1 MNFFSTSLELPH
13 KNLFLRSKAIYM
25 TLLLMAA
32 GRGSRYGKLKQ
43 FDGLGP
49 NEEFLMEFSIY
60 DALEYGFDHI
70 VVVTQKDNVSFL
82 KEYLSERLSDA
93 ITLDVIAQELSDLP
107 EGTSFSG
114 ERAKP
119 WGTAH
124 AVWTARN
131 VIKGPFAVINADD
144 YYGKKAYK
152 NAADFIYSNPGNESF
167 GLVAYTLRDTLSE
180 FGSVS
185 RGVCKQAGSA
195 LLSVEERTKIEQQ
208 ADGIIDTDSGI
219 RFNGDE
225 LVSMNF
231 WVCRPA
237 IFDQIEQDLRTF
249 LAENKEMEKGEVY
262 LPFVIQ
268 AMLQANKTSVE
279 VIPSESMWFGVT
291 YADDKEKAMAHLQ
304 QMTTEGSYTSP
315 LWHKKHS

>member
-1 MNFFSTSLELPH
+1 
-13 KNLFLRSKAIYM
+13 M

-49 NEEFLMEFSIY
+49 VEEFLMEFSMY
-60 DALEYGFDHI
+60 DALKNGFNHI
-70 VVVTQKDNVSFL
+70 VVVTQKDNVSYL
-82 KEYLSERLSDA
+82 KDYLSERLDKSIA
-93 ITLDVIAQELSDLP
+93 LDVISQELHDLP
-107 EGTSFSG
+107 EGSSYEG
-114 ERAKP
+114 EREKP

-131 VIKGPFAVINADD
+131 VISGPFAVINADD

-152 NAADFIYSNPGNESF
+152 NAADFISRTADDTSF

-185 RGVCKQAGSA
+185 RGVCKRDGNV
-195 LLSVEERTKIEQQ
+195 LISVEERIKIEQQ
-208 ADGIIDTDSGI
+208 EDDIIDTDSGI
-219 RFNGDE
+219 RFTGEE
-225 LVSMNF
+225 LASMNF
-231 WVCRPA
+231 WVCRPS
-237 IFDQIEQDLRTF
+237 IFDQIEQDLRIF
-249 LAENKEMEKGEVY
+249 LQKEANIKGGEVY

-279 VIPSESMWFGVT
+279 VIPSESKWFGVT
-291 YADDKEKAMAHLQ
+291 YADDKDKAMSHLQ
-304 QMTTEGSYTSP
+304 RMTDEGGYPSP
-315 LWHKKHS
+315 LWG

>member
-1 MNFFSTSLELPH
+1 MEGKP
-13 KNLFLRSKAIYM
+13 
-25 TLLLMAA
+25 TLVVLAA
-32 GRGSRYGKLKQ
+32 GMGSRYGGLKQ
-43 FDGLGP
+43 MDAFGP
-49 NEEFLMEFSIY
+49 NGENIIDYSIY
-60 DALEYGFDHI
+60 DAILAGFGK
-70 VVVTQKDNVSFL
+70 VVFVIRQKFETEFREFFSGKFDDQIEVS
-82 KEYLSERLSDA
+82 Y
-93 ITLDVIAQELSDLP
+93 VCQELNVLP
-107 EGTSFSG
+107 PGYAPPPDRE
-114 ERAKP
+114 KP
-119 WGTAH
+119 WGTGH
-124 AVWTARN
+124 AVWVTHE
-131 VIKGPFAVINADD
+131 VVDGPFAVINADD

-152 NAADFIYSNPGNESF
+152 NAADFIYKNPDNESF

-180 FGSVS
+180 HGSVS
-185 RGVCKQAGSA
+185 RGVCKQDGTT
-195 LLSVEERTKIEQQ
+195 LLSVEERTKIEQE
-208 ADGIIDTDSGI
+208 ANGIIDTDSGI

-249 LAENKEMEKGEVY
+249 LAVNQEMEKGEVY

-304 QMTTEGSYTSP
+304 QMTAKGSYTSP
-315 LWHKKHS
+315 LWHKKS